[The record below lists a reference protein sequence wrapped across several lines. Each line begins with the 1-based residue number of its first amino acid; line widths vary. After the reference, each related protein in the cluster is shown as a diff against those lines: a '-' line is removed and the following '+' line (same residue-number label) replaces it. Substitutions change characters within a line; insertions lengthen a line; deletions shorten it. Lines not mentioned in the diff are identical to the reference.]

1 VISTPIPSTTPT
13 AKMSSPVPGA
23 IHRTATSC
31 VTRTTTSGLRLNK
44 PTRTHLSKW
53 LHNAIR
59 KELERLEAEG
69 TAGEPVRSIY
79 GADVDDATRK
89 ELERLEAQ
97 GTTGES

>member
-1 VISTPIPSTTPT
+1 
-13 AKMSSPVPGA
+13 M
-23 IHRTATSC
+23 
-31 VTRTTTSGLRLNK
+31 
-44 PTRTHLSKW
+44 SKW

-59 KELERLEAEG
+59 KELQRLEAEG
-69 TAGEPVRSIY
+69 TADEPVRSIY